1 MTGGLETASPFAV
14 ASTLT
19 GSSQGGGG
27 LQSAVSESS
36 RWGGGL
42 PSAVNAPPP
51 LLFLYDLKCMDP
63 ARHKALTGVDNA
75 QILDN
80 LRRLDATGARIW
92 IRCPLV
98 PGLNDSDSDLA
109 EIRDFVSALHGVE
122 RLDILPYHPLGL
134 EKYAKFG
141 KGPRPD
147 LPEPPSRSD
156 IDRWRRALSL

>member
-27 LQSAVSESS
+27 LPSAVS
-36 RWGGGL
+36 
-42 PSAVNAPPP
+42 APPP